1 MISKLFKSVTNDDLL
16 LALCSTTFNNRKIDK
31 IFKKLSDINSDI
43 NLKEIFLLCV
53 EKNLTESIKWLISKK
68 VDINCLNDEGD
79 TALIIASRLG
89 YFDIAKLLI
98 TEACN
103 IDSRNKLGRVAIQ
116 EAVKCSNKDIYHLL
130 KNKSK
135 NINNID
141 LNKHSLIFDAVFTN
155 NIEFIE
161 LILKNNNI
169 KISNDIVF
177 YDLIYS
183 NLNIFTVIFKKIDT
197 KIKYKCKKGKSPL
210 FYLVNKGILA
220 LEYFKYLMSLS
231 YDLNHLDNE
240 GNNILLELIIFIE
253 TTYFK
258 NNKNNKKELENLT
271 KMISFLLEEKVDYKV
286 VNKEGH
292 NIFTYLASKNNTFL
306 IRYLL
311 EHELD
316 ANIVNAK
323 KETALCWPT
332 LKNTKDLDLFA
343 LLLDNNAL
351 TNIKDINN
359 KTIIEKLITCEL
371 VIKNN
376 KKSTIKDRNDIDIKI
391 DYLGI
396 LRELLLNGKNKLETL
411 TSLGEPYLFDA
422 VIHNNIDLVKLLI
435 KHGADINQ
443 NDDKECNIIFKYI
456 SENTSAKESADE
468 KLYYDMLRKIIS
480 LGADINARDDFGGT
494 TLHKAIL
501 VSDLQT
507 CKILINDGANIG
519 LRDGR
524 GRNMIHNTIWKN
536 KLKIFRMLHLLDKE
550 LINKA
555 DNYGILPINY
565 AAFLG
570 HHKLVV
576 ELISKGAHINNSNKK
591 PKSIQDF
598 LYKFHKNIN
607 PMLNNI
613 TNDNDRNK
621 AVSLVENMKKE
632 FSINV

>member
-1 MISKLFKSVTNDDLL
+1 MISKLFKSITNDDLL
-16 LALCSTTFNNRKIDK
+16 LALYSTTFNNRKIDK
-31 IFKKLSDINSDI
+31 IFNKLSDINSNI
-43 NLKEIFLLCV
+43 NLKKIFFLCI
-53 EKNLTESIKWLISKK
+53 EKNLIESIKWLISKR

-79 TALIIASRLG
+79 TALIIVSRLG

-98 TEACN
+98 TEGCN
-103 IDSRNKLGRVAIQ
+103 VDIRNKLDRIAIQ
-116 EAVKCSNKDIYHLL
+116 EAVKYSNKDIYHLL

-141 LNKHSLIFDAVFTN
+141 LNKHSLIFDAVIAN
-155 NIEFIE
+155 NIDIVE
-161 LILKNNNI
+161 LILKNNNV
-169 KISNDIVF
+169 KISNEIIF

-183 NLNIFTVIFKKIDT
+183 NLNIFNLLFKKLDT
-197 KIKYKCKKGKSPL
+197 KTKYKCKKGKSPL
-210 FYLVNKGILA
+210 FHLVKKGVLG

-258 NNKNNKKELENLT
+258 NNKNNKKELQNLT

-286 VNKEGH
+286 INKDGH
-292 NIFTYLASKNNTFL
+292 NIFTYLASKNNTVL
-306 IRYLL
+306 IKYLL
-311 EHELD
+311 AHELD
-316 ANIVNAK
+316 ANIVNSK

-332 LKNTKDLDLFA
+332 LKDTKNIDLFT

-351 TNIKDINN
+351 TNIRDINN
-359 KTIIEKLITCEL
+359 QTIIEKLITREL

-376 KKSTIKDRNDIDIKI
+376 KKASTKDKNDIDFDKN
-391 DYLGI
+391 YLGI
-396 LRELLLNGKNKLETL
+396 LRELLINGKNKLETL
-411 TSLGEPYLFDA
+411 TSLGEPYIFDA
-422 VIHNNIDLVKLLI
+422 VVYNNIDLVKLLI

-443 NDDKECNIIFKYI
+443 NDVKECNVIFKYI
-456 SENTSAKESADE
+456 SSNTSVKESSDE

-519 LRDGR
+519 LTDGR

-570 HHKLVV
+570 HHELVI
-576 ELISKGAHINNSNKK
+576 ELISNGAHINNSNKK

-607 PMLNNI
+607 PMLKNI

-621 AVSLVENMKKE
+621 VESLVKNMKKE